1 MPVGRVWPAE
11 KCDRCQKGGLP
22 CGPNIR
28 HNQRDLTRVASPL
41 LTVPPPPYTS
51 ILNDSLPRTPTASNT
66 EAPRVSTT
74 TFSKKSAL
82 VRPPPSSEAEGGG
95 PAGGLP
101 LSLNPPPTTI
111 DDRERPGPSN
121 FVSEQT
127 HNIAA
132 FEKQPLGC
140 YRSLPPGEIR
150 LLKLHTG
157 KLDHEL
163 EYTLVTCRPDA
174 EKYTA
179 LSYTWGT
186 EPCATS
192 IKVSARGQTY
202 EIPVRPN
209 LESALR
215 HLRARPSFSEESRH
229 LWVDALCINQDDI
242 GEKNAQVP
250 MMADIYNKAQ
260 SVTVWLGEERDNSD
274 VAMHLVR
281 RLLNL
286 HDFDGLVSGSA
297 TPEEWAAF
305 SALMRR
311 PWFSR
316 RWIVQEIAL
325 ARSATLHCGNEVV
338 KWGEFAVAISLFI
351 SRHEEIRAL
360 LRRSTAFGNHPDFLG
375 EVEELG
381 ASRLIKAVSTLFRKN
396 NDGTIAERLMSLEA
410 LMSTLSIFEASDY
423 HDTVYAILCMASD
436 AQPAPGPLKAF
447 GAAQNIYVTHTPQTS
462 PVISPTEQIS
472 ELHASTELPIA
483 APEIRNDSA
492 HSESL
497 IDLSIQV
504 ADRPAAVREPL
515 GNGHLS
521 GDLARPS
528 IAKRIRG
535 KRSAADAGLK
545 NVEKESQEMPCSIE
559 VDYKKSIYE
568 VCREFVNF
576 VILRSR
582 SLDVIC
588 RPWAPTHPELPTWI
602 PQISGLAFA
611 RNPRGIYS
619 RVGADALVGK
629 PSLSGRNYN
638 ASGKTKASLTVQ
650 AGNRVLRVQGFVL
663 DTVGLADL
671 PAQAG
676 GIPSSWLETG
686 NWKPEQS
693 PPPEQFWRTLV
704 ADRDLDGQSP
714 PPAYYKLACQYAFEQ
729 RPAGG
734 DLSTRELLIEPK
746 FPSTV
751 RDFLRRVQSVVW
763 RRRLILTRGRKE
775 GEKFLGLGPDN
786 VKEGDLVCILY
797 GCSVPVLLR
806 EHQTH
811 TGHNKATLADGGVEV
826 RSNATDPST
835 LYQLVGECYI
845 HGMMTGKAFQY
856 LNDCRIH
863 TQNFDLI

>member
-11 KCDRCQKGGLP
+11 KCERCQKGGLP

-28 HNQRDLTRVASPL
+28 HNQRDLTRVTSPL
-41 LTVPPPPYTS
+41 LTVPPRPFTG
-51 ILNDSLPRTPTASNT
+51 ILIDSLPRTPTTSNK

-74 TFSKKSAL
+74 TFTKKSAL
-82 VRPPPSSEAEGGG
+82 ARPPPSSEAESGG
-95 PAGGLP
+95 PAGGPP
-101 LSLNPPPTTI
+101 LSLNPPPAAI

-121 FVSEQT
+121 YVSEQT
-127 HNIAA
+127 HNTTA
-132 FEKQPLGC
+132 FGKQPLGC
-140 YRSLPPGEIR
+140 YRSLPLGEIR

-157 KLDHEL
+157 KLDREL
-163 EYTLVTCRPDA
+163 EYALVTCRPDA

-186 EPCATS
+186 EPCTTS
-192 IKVSARGQTY
+192 IKVSAHGQTY

-215 HLRARPSFSEESRH
+215 HLRARPPFSEESQL
-229 LWVDALCINQDDI
+229 LWVDAVCINQDDS
-242 GEKNAQVP
+242 GERNTQVA

-260 SVTVWLGEERDNSD
+260 SVMVWLGEERDNSD
-274 VAMHLVR
+274 VAMRLVR

-286 HDFDGLVSGSA
+286 HEFDRLVSGSA

-305 SALMRR
+305 AALMRR
-311 PWFSR
+311 PWFGR

-325 ARSATLHCGNEVV
+325 ARSATLHCGKEVV
-338 KWGEFAVAISLFI
+338 KWGEFAVAISLFM

-360 LRRSTAFGNHPDFLG
+360 FRRSTAFGNHPDFLG

-381 ASRLIKAVSTLFRKN
+381 ASRLIKAVSNLFRKN

-423 HDTVYAILCMASD
+423 HDTVYAVLCMASD
-436 AQPAPGPLKAF
+436 AQPVPGPLKAF
-447 GAAQNIYVTHTPQTS
+447 GPAQNTCATHTPRG
-462 PVISPTEQIS
+462 SPTASSTEQVS
-472 ELHASTELPIA
+472 ESHTSTELPIA
-483 APEIRNDSA
+483 APKIRNDSA
-492 HSESL
+492 HSESPV
-497 IDLSIQV
+497 DLSIQV
-504 ADRPAAVREPL
+504 ADRPAAVRKPL
-515 GNGHLS
+515 GNGHLDS
-521 GDLARPS
+521 DLARPS
-528 IAKRIRG
+528 TAKQTRRRRSIA
-535 KRSAADAGLK
+535 DVGLK
-545 NVEKESQEMPCSIE
+545 NVEKELQEMPYLVE
-559 VDYKKSIYE
+559 VDYQKSVYE

-576 VILRSR
+576 VIHRSR
-582 SLDVIC
+582 SLDIIC
-588 RPWAPTHPELPTWI
+588 RPWAPIHYELPTWI

-619 RVGADALVGK
+619 RVRADALVGK
-629 PSLSGRNYN
+629 PSIGGRNYN
-638 ASGKTKASLTVQ
+638 ASGKTKASLTVE
-650 AGNRVLRVQGFVL
+650 AGSRVLRVQGFIL

-686 NWKPEQS
+686 NWKPEQ
-693 PPPEQFWRTLV
+693 PQPPEQFWRTLV
-704 ADRDLDGQSP
+704 ADRDPDGRSS

-729 RPAGG
+729 RPTGG
-734 DLSTRELLIEPK
+734 DLSTRELLIDPK

-775 GEKFLGLGPDN
+775 GEKFLGLGPDT

-806 EHQTH
+806 EHQTRIS
-811 TGHNKATLADGGVEV
+811 HNEVTLADGGVEM
-826 RSNATDPST
+826 RSNDTDTSK
-835 LYQLVGECYI
+835 LYQFVGECYI
-845 HGMMTGKAFQY
+845 HGMMTGEAFQY
-856 LNDCRIH
+856 LNNYRIH